1 MSFDFTKLSRRDL
14 FQLSLMS
21 GSAALIG
28 GKMAQGQT
36 VNCRS
41 LPPMPY
47 PIDVLTGAPAL
58 ELFPTSPFILSPFN
72 DPLPIPQAMRPGYRQ
87 PDGTLAAADEEN
99 DWQVRQPAWSGG
111 GRSRPGP
118 AKGNK
123 DSFGRRSRTAG
134 LGGPKVPD
142 AGTHQLWTDGSGVSG
157 TDGGRNL
164 PGFPLPDPILYHI
177 RSRWHSISTR

>member
-41 LPPMPY
+41 LPTMPY

-72 DPLPIPQAMRPGYRQ
+72 DPLPIQQAMRPGYRQ
-87 PDGTLAAADEEN
+87 PDGTLLAPNEKN
-99 DWQVRQPAWSGG
+99 DWYVRQSAFGKG
-111 GRSRPGP
+111 ECEPGP
-118 AKGNK
+118 GKGK
-123 DSFGRRSRTAG
+123 QDSFGARPRTAG
-134 LGGPKVPD
+134 LGGPKI
-142 AGTHQLWTDGSGVSG
+142 
-157 TDGGRNL
+157 GRASC
-164 PGFPLPDPILYHI
+164 
-177 RSRWHSISTR
+177 R

>member
-21 GSAALIG
+21 GSAAMIG

-47 PIDVLTGAPAL
+47 PIDVMTGAPAL

-72 DPLPIPQAMRPGYRQ
+72 DALPIPQAMRPGDRQ
-87 PDGTLAAADEEN
+87 PDGALLARSAKN
-99 DWQVRQPAWSGG
+99 DGYARQPWCGPG
-111 GRSRPGP
+111 VGNPGP
-118 AKGNK
+118 DAGRQ
-123 DSFGRRSRTAG
+123 DSLGARARTAG
-134 LGGPKVPD
+134 LGGPKVPH
-142 AGTHQLWTDGSGVSG
+142 AGTHQL
-157 TDGGRNL
+157 
-164 PGFPLPDPILYHI
+164 
-177 RSRWHSISTR
+177 